1 MILLP
6 LSLVLISAFF
16 HSFWNMLVKRSGDK
30 TLFTFLT
37 VWTAVAVYT
46 PFVLVLQPRLAIP
59 WQGWACILGTG
70 TVYCFYFL
78 LLPKSYDLADLSIA
92 YPLARGLVPALTVV
106 WAYSFLGE
114 RPSLVG
120 WSGITLVISSIYLF
134 HAREMSSHSAGM
146 LEVLRTSLSAIATGI
161 STSIYSIVDKVGV
174 SFVDPVL
181 YIYLTFLFAAVALS
195 PVFLIRYGASR
206 ISSHAKE
213 AGIQIL
219 TSGSLCIFAYLA
231 VLFSMRM
238 AAVSYILPLRSTSIL
253 FAVLLGLEVLGE
265 RRTWIKAAATAAMLA
280 GVLLIALA

>member
-46 PFVLVLQPRLAIP
+46 PFVLVLQPRLVIP
-59 WQGWACILGTG
+59 WQGWACIFGTG

-78 LLPKSYDLADLSIA
+78 LLPKSYDLAD
-92 YPLARGLVPALTVV
+92 R
-106 WAYSFLGE
+106 AYSFLGE

-120 WSGITLVISSIYLF
+120 WSGITFVISSIYLF

-146 LEVLRTSLSAIATGI
+146 LEVLRTSLPAIATGI

-265 RRTWIKAAATAAMLA
+265 RRTWIKAAAAAAMLA
-280 GVLLIALA
+280 GVLLIGLA